1 MKHLLAFVL
10 ALNTSYTFAQTL
22 PDVNTFSQ
30 QQIFENW
37 GQNRCFG
44 KIADS
49 TTLKNDAKASAAA
62 WLEASNLP
70 AENFE
75 KADEVINTLLKQKL
89 GGTAPVN
96 YEVLKCSL
104 ISHSDAIRQ
113 LSVQK

>member
-1 MKHLLAFVL
+1 MALSSTSFWVL
-10 ALNTSYTFAQTL
+10 SRLG
-22 PDVNTFSQ
+22 V
-30 QQIFENW
+30 I
-37 GQNRCFG
+37 
-44 KIADS
+44 

>member
-22 PDVNTFSQ
+22 PNVNTFSQ

-37 GQNRCFG
+37 VQNRCIG

-104 ISHSDAIRQ
+104 ISHSDVIRQ